1 MNIRKPRRAPMVAKY
16 NMERN
21 FMKEYDK
28 PPRRTSP
35 QQPLKKKRL
44 SN

>member
-1 MNIRKPRRAPMVAKY
+1 MNTKKLRKAPRVAKY

-35 QQPLKKKRL
+35 QQPMGKKRL
-44 SN
+44 SK